1 MDCNKEEAFRAREI
15 AERKMQNKD
24 FSGARKF
31 AQKAQRLFPVLENIS
46 QMLTVCEV
54 HCSANVK
61 VNGEMDWYGILQVEP
76 TADDSSVR
84 KQYRR
89 LALLLHP
96 GKNQFAG
103 AEAAFK
109 LIGEAHMT
117 LSDQEKRHLYDIKR
131 NATFKPAPSRQL
143 APQMRKS
150 SYAATSGF
158 SAVHFNGLNLQ

>member
-1 MDCNKEEAFRAREI
+1 MILLVYSTFKCRNSSTFCQTSAFFCSCHTMDCNKEEAFRAREI

-117 LSDQEKRHLYDIKR
+117 SL
-131 NATFKPAPSRQL
+131 
-143 APQMRKS
+143 
-150 SYAATSGF
+150 
-158 SAVHFNGLNLQ
+158 